1 VGLYHCAEM
10 LGRLPQL
17 VQNIAGA
24 TEPHAVLD
32 ALQKSAGS
40 LNVFSAWP
48 IDSDH
53 DNPDPCFYHDNVSV
67 EFRGEYR
74 TSVRRFGLDPLTRYT
89 MTTPQP
95 FTLTEA
101 RRKLQPVGRDRWLFH
116 LFNDYGIR
124 DGFVVPHG
132 RWVVVY
138 WSEHALTLSPE
149 HRMLLDVSGV
159 AATHRISALKAV
171 KKEPVVEL
179 SPRELA
185 ALLHLSRGL
194 RLAAIAKQ
202 MELSEHTVRVY
213 LRRAIKKLK
222 AVTQTQAAVI
232 AVRQRLI

>member
-1 VGLYHCAEM
+1 MFGC
-10 LGRLPQL
+10 LPQL
-17 VQNIAGA
+17 VHNIAGA

-40 LNVFSAWP
+40 LDVFSAWP
-48 IDSDH
+48 MDFDH
-53 DNPDPCFYHDNVSV
+53 ENSDPCFYHGSVSV
-67 EFRGEYR
+67 KFREEYR

-89 MTTPQP
+89 LTSPPP

-101 RRKLQPVGRDRWLFH
+101 RRKLQPVGRDRWLFL
-116 LFNDYGIR
+116 LFNDCGIR

-132 RWVVVY
+132 RWVMVY
-138 WSEHALTLSPE
+138 WSEHALKLSPE

-159 AATHRISALKAV
+159 AATQRISALKAV

-179 SPRELA
+179 SPRELV
-185 ALLHLSRGL
+185 ALFHLSRGL
-194 RLAAIAKQ
+194 RLAAVAKQ

-213 LRRAIKKLK
+213 LRRAMKKLN
-222 AVTQTQAAVI
+222 AVTQLEAAVI